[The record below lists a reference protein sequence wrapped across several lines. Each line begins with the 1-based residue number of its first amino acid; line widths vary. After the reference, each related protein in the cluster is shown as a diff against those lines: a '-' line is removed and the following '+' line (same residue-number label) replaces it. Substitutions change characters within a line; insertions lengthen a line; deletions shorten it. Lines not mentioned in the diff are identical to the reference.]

1 MPSRVPPDVRARR
14 AISERS
20 FQTAVIDYA
29 RRCGWLV
36 AHLHDSRRQVAPGV
50 HVGDRDAAGF
60 PDLVLVRGQRV
71 LFAELKAETGKL
83 RPAQV
88 LWLAALRAVERD
100 GAGRVLVREWRPSD
114 WPEIERTLGREA
126 VAA

>member
-14 AISERS
+14 AITERA

-29 RRCGWLV
+29 RRSGWLV

-60 PDLVLVRGQRV
+60 PDLVLVRGSRV
-71 LFAELKAETGKL
+71 LFAELKTETGRL
-83 RPAQV
+83 RHAQV
-88 LWLAALRAVERD
+88 LWLEALRAVESD
-100 GAGRVLVREWRPSD
+100 AAGRVLVRVFRPSD
-114 WPEIERTLGREA
+114 WPEIERTLAREA
-126 VAA
+126 MAA